1 MPTNAKKTTKQK
13 TKSAQLPD
21 QKQQSTEKPLI
32 VDNTI
37 ISLKID
43 VDTASRSYKE
53 ALKHMAAKLKAP
65 GFRQGKVPTAAAENL
80 LKPTD
85 IIQHALEHVVPE
97 VYEKT
102 VKEEKKEPLTHPEF
116 KIITAEKGLAWE
128 IEAQI
133 AEAPTIDL
141 KNYQKIVAQA
151 KQTAEESE
159 KKTSKQT
166 KSADDTSKSEVP
178 EQTAEQKEQVLLQ
191 HIYQTL
197 LTELRPQIAELLV
210 KEEIRSDF
218 AHLRRQLDQMKIS
231 LEKFLE
237 LRKISID
244 DLTNQLAAEA
254 LGKLQ
259 LSFLIAAIAREAKL
273 TVEQSD
279 LDESL
284 AKISDPELKKQQ
296 QDPMY
301 RQILAQT
308 ILRRK
313 VKDHLLSL

>member
-1 MPTNAKKTTKQK
+1 MPTKAKKTTKPK
-13 TKSAQLPD
+13 TKTAQQPD

-32 VDNTI
+32 IDNTV

-43 VDTASRSYKE
+43 VDTANRSYQE

-65 GFRQGKVPTAAAENL
+65 GFRQGKVPTDVAENL

-128 IEAQI
+128 IEAHI